1 MDLRNTVL
9 SMDEWTELI
18 HGAET
23 GEISEPLENV
33 DHDNTSPYDAIFVGG
48 GAGGRFG
55 SAYLQARGGRQLVV
69 DKWPFPGQ
77 HNLTD
82 L

>member
-18 HGAET
+18 HRAET

-33 DHDNTSPYDAIFVGG
+33 DHDNTSPYDVKT
-48 GAGGRFG
+48 
-55 SAYLQARGGRQLVV
+55 SADEGMEV
-69 DKWPFPGQ
+69 D
-77 HNLTD
+77 
-82 L
+82 